1 MRSPARVVARTVA
14 LVRSDPSGTRAG
26 FVALSLS
33 TAAGL
38 LAGLILGSMTGTL
51 EELPGLLILVPA
63 AVGMRGNVFGA
74 LGSRLGTSI
83 HTGTFRVSRRS
94 DTLVGQN
101 IVAALVLSVSLSLVL
116 AFIAKAVA
124 EAFGVTDAISVGDFI
139 VISVIGGLLPS
150 VILVGV
156 TVGVAEMSVRRE
168 WDPDNVEA
176 PIVTAAGDVL
186 TLPSL
191 LLASFLVGVDG
202 VTPFVLAVAGIGAL
216 VTLVYGLRTRLPMV
230 RAIIRQSLP
239 VIIVA
244 GAISLVAGVVV
255 QSQLQPFIDYPALL
269 ILIPPMLA
277 LVGSLSSILTA
288 RISSKLHLGLIEPT
302 RFSLRPVAAD
312 VVLVFSLAAPM
323 FAVLGVAADLIA
335 AVTGLGSPGPIDV
348 VVVAL
353 VAGLLAT
360 VLGVGLAFFAA
371 TTAYRLG
378 ADPDNY
384 GIPVVT
390 AFSDLFGA
398 VALILVV
405 ASLGLT

>member
-1 MRSPARVVARTVA
+1 MRRPAHVVARTVA

-101 IVAALVLSVSLSLVL
+101 VVAALVLSVSLSLVL

-202 VTPFVLAVAGIGAL
+202 VTPVVLAVAGIGAL

-244 GAISLVAGVVV
+244 GSISLVAGVVV

-335 AVTGLGSPGPIDV
+335 AVTGLGSPGPVDV

-360 VLGVGLAFFAA
+360 ALGVGLAFFTA